1 MSVLLM
7 LVFAIVLILSE
18 IYTVSYAVYE
28 AKNKKYLSCVF
39 TAAVCVCEAVLA
51 AVIMIIK

>member
-1 MSVLLM
+1 MSVLFAF
-7 LVFAIVLILSE
+7 VFAIVLILSE